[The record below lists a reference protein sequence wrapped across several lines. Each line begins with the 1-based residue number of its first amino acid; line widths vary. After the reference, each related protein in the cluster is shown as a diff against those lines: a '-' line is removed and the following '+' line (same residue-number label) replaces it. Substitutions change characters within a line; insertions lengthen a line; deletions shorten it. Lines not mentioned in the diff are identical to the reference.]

1 MSVREREQAAAH
13 AEGHAA
19 SCLQHLHLE
28 LELPPSIVVGQSA
41 DKKATF
47 LKRVPENKNRLSLAG
62 KKARSREAAGH
73 AMVARAAAEHRP
85 LGGTGATRLRAAGP
99 ALSVAEVVLT

>member
-1 MSVREREQAAAH
+1 MKIDS
-13 AEGHAA
+13 
-19 SCLQHLHLE
+19 
-28 LELPPSIVVGQSA
+28 
-41 DKKATF
+41 
-47 LKRVPENKNRLSLAG
+47 LSLSLYLAG

-85 LGGTGATRLRAAGP
+85 LGGTGATRLRAAEP